1 MKASSINQLVAN
13 GYDIFNVITE
23 RKSYISKKTNKEKWM
38 VEKQPSKWGTYGFTG
53 WETADHETMVNV
65 LKRDHDGFG
74 LRCGKQ
80 HNGRRILSLDFDC
93 CGNKDEN
100 DVRVPCEK
108 TKQFLKEYKRLSGYD
123 DGVGDGMFHSST
135 SGNMNVLIDYTD
147 CEELVAKIDQ
157 YTAGGKDNF
166 QINVECLQILLAGN
180 QVIPP
185 TLTTNKITGNK
196 DKRRAF
202 LDADKPFRVLTTDD
216 NVYVWLSN
224 MMKAKLEQPI
234 TKVAVVS
241 PNTSDDEKPITPKK
255 GKRDKWTI
263 ALLDVIKQPVKENG
277 TYLIEGNEWKLIA
290 GVLKSNGYG
299 KDVWKEWNELLPNN
313 WCDRAEQVFDTIGR
327 KPRSIYCFVNL
338 MKKYNPEGYEL
349 WKDEYDEKY
358 YISTDDL
365 EDNYK
370 ISQIIAPRLKSTLIL
385 CFKQWYMLN
394 DKTQLWSN
402 EKYPSFY
409 ITKEVRKYIDYSNAI
424 LVNKI
429 KKETDE
435 KKKDELIEKSKEYL
449 KAYKT
454 INASG
459 FNNKLAEYLMPQLT
473 DNTLLEKLNV
483 NSGCLSFQNGILD
496 LETQEFRYGL
506 LWDDYLTEDG
516 IIKYDYDEAYYTTP
530 AHKEKYEWFKNKV
543 KEIANNTDD
552 HLNYYQ
558 VLLGFSFI
566 GKPELEKMM
575 MFMIDKS
582 GGEGDNGKSLMFEL
596 LTDIMPCYVYKTD
609 ATMIEDGNT
618 KTHKQIIKTDKK
630 RIVWL
635 DEMRKKKVLNHKLLK
650 ILGEGSSTETEIV
663 YGTSYHLVI
672 YYKLFMLSNHLPN
685 IGQGED
691 AVFNRAKQFSFR
703 SHFDRSGK
711 RTEPIPEE
719 LKFIADPKLGEKL
732 RTEYVNELFRFII
745 DGAYTYYKQGIK
757 VPSDFT
763 KDIEETHDKNDGIGE
778 WVNTHTIADATERLS
793 KKCVMEQ
800 TGGKYDLADI
810 NKTFARKGYKYE
822 KGLTFGMVDTATG
835 KNITGGWKG
844 LRMKTDEEY
853 EDD

>member
-1 MKASSINQLVAN
+1 MTNAFIKQLLSN
-13 GYDIFNVITE
+13 GYDVMNVITE
-23 RKSYISKKTNKEKWM
+23 RKSYISKTTGKEEWLN
-38 VEKQPSKWGTYGFTG
+38 EKQPSKYGTYGFKG
-53 WETADHETMVNV
+53 WEKADHETMARIIDLN
-65 LKRDHDGFG
+65 HDGYG

-80 HNGRRILSLDFDC
+80 HNGRRIMSLDFDC
-93 CGNKDEN
+93 CGNTDEN
-100 DVRVPCEK
+100 GIRVGCEK
-108 TKQFLKEYKRLSGYD
+108 TKQYLKEYKEVSGYEN
-123 DGVGDGMFHSST
+123 GVGDGMFHSST
-135 SGNMNVLIDYTD
+135 TGNMNVLIDYTD
-147 CEELVAKIDQ
+147 CEKLVADIDN
-157 YTAGGKDNF
+157 YTAGGKDNY
-166 QINVECLQILLAGN
+166 QINVDCLQILLAGN

-185 TLTTNKITGNK
+185 TLTTNKMTGKK
-196 DKRRAF
+196 DKKRAF
-202 LDADKPFRVLTTDD
+202 LEKEKPFRILTTDD
-216 NVYVWLSN
+216 DVYVWLIN
-224 MMKAKLEQPI
+224 MMKAKLDAPI
-234 TKVAVVS
+234 TKPAIIS
-241 PNTSDDEKPITPKK
+241 PNTSDDEKPSTPKK
-255 GKRDKWTI
+255 TKRDKWTT
-263 ALLDVIKQPVKENG
+263 ALLEVIKQPLKENG

-313 WCDRAEQVFDTIGR
+313 WCARAEQVWDTIGR

-338 MKKYNPEGYEL
+338 MKKYNPEEYEK
-349 WKDEYDEKY
+349 WKDEYEEKY
-358 YISTDDL
+358 YISVDDL

-370 ISQIIAPRLKSTLIL
+370 ISQIIAPRLKNTLRW

-394 DKTQLWSN
+394 EGTQLWSN

-424 LVNKI
+424 IVNKI

-435 KKKDELIEKSKEYL
+435 KKKEELIEKSKEYL

-459 FNNKLAEYLMPQLT
+459 FNKMLEQYLMPQLT

-483 NSGCLSFQNGILD
+483 NSGSLSFQNGILD
-496 LETQEFRYGL
+496 LETGEFRAGL
-506 LWDDYLTEDG
+506 VWDDYLTEDG
-516 IIKYDYDEAYYTTP
+516 IIKYDYDEQYYTTE

-543 KEIANNTDD
+543 KEIANNNDD

-558 VLLGFSFI
+558 VLLGFSLI

-582 GGEGDNGKSLMFEL
+582 GGGGDNGKSLMFEL
-596 LTDIMPCYVYKTD
+596 LTDIMPNYVYKTD

-618 KTHKQIIKTDKK
+618 KSHKQIIKTDKK

-635 DEMRKKKVLNHKLLK
+635 DEMRKNKVLNTKLLK

-663 YGTSYHLVI
+663 YGTSYHLAI

-703 SHFDRSGK
+703 SHFDRSGL

-732 RTEYVNELFRFII
+732 RNEYVNELFKFII
-745 DGAYTYYKQGIK
+745 DGANIYYKQGIE
-757 VPSDFT
+757 VPSDFK
-763 KDIEETHDKNDGIGE
+763 KDIEETHDKNDCIGDLM
-778 WVNTHTIADATERLS
+778 NKYTIADTEEKLS
-793 KKCVMEQ
+793 KEMFMEKI
-800 TGGKYDLADI
+800 GGRYKLEDI
-810 NKTFARKGYKYE
+810 NTTFKRKGYKYE
-822 KGLTFGMVDTATG
+822 KSLGFGVDENG
-835 KNITGGWKG
+835 KKIQGGWRG
-844 LRMKTDEEY
+844 LRMRTDEEI